1 MGNPDP
7 KTVSNATRVN
17 EPDNREKNLEKQR
30 QAANADADNNN
41 QEEEPTSPETPLSD
55 QPEEIAR
62 KAKEELQHEEAGR
75 KKKVVEG
82 GDKDVSHATIGKDEE
97 KEAREENKDK
107 KKPNN
112 NHSKKK

>member
-30 QAANADADNNN
+30 RANTDANNN
-41 QEEEPTSPETPLSD
+41 NDNGTSPETPLSD

-107 KKPNN
+107 KKSNN